1 METSPLKLPAL
12 LAAGVAALS
21 LSACA
26 TAQAEG
32 ALPQDNTVAGQAGF
46 ADLKAF
52 PAATA
57 GQTRH
62 VINLPAQSDED
73 TLKVELILGKTQTVD
88 CNRPFFGG
96 RLETRTAEGW
106 GYDYY
111 VLPALGNAASTLM
124 GCPPGSERQAFVT
137 TQEQPLIRYNSRLP
151 VVVYTPSDVEVR
163 YRVWRAGETRTAR

>member
-1 METSPLKLPAL
+1 MKILPSL
-12 LAAGVAALS
+12 FAGVAALT
-21 LSACA
+21 LAACA
-26 TAQAEG
+26 AAQAESAMTPPTAQSG
-32 ALPQDNTVAGQAGF
+32 AD
-46 ADLKAF
+46 DLKAF

-62 VINLPAQSDED
+62 VIRLPAQSDED
-73 TLKVELILGKTQTVD
+73 ALKVEVIIGKTMKVD
-88 CNRPFFGG
+88 CNRQFFGG

-137 TQEQPLIRYNSRLP
+137 TQEQPLLRYNSRLP
-151 VVVYTPSDVEVR
+151 VVVYAPSDVEVR
-163 YRVWRAGETRTAR
+163 YRIWSASENTGRAVIK

>member
-1 METSPLKLPAL
+1 MTQAG
-12 LAAGVAALS
+12 AA
-21 LSACA
+21 
-26 TAQAEG
+26 
-32 ALPQDNTVAGQAGF
+32 NGQAAS
-46 ADLKAF
+46 ADLNAF

-73 TLKVELILGKTQTVD
+73 GLKVELILGKTQTVD
-88 CNRPFFGG
+88 CNRQFFGG

-124 GCPPGSERQAFVT
+124 GCPPGSERQSFVT

-151 VVVYTPSDVEVR
+151 VVVYAPSDVEVR

>member
-1 METSPLKLPAL
+1 LKILRSL
-12 LAAGVAALS
+12 FAGVAALT
-21 LSACA
+21 LAACA
-26 TAQAEG
+26 TAQAESPMTDGTAG
-32 ALPQDNTVAGQAGF
+32 AQTDVADA
-46 ADLKAF
+46 LKAF
-52 PAATA
+52 PAAAA

-62 VINLPAQSDED
+62 VITLPAQTDESA
-73 TLKVELILGKTQTVD
+73 LKVELILGKTQTVD
-88 CNRPFFGG
+88 CNRQFFGG

-151 VVVYTPSDVEVR
+151 VVIYAPSDVEVR
-163 YRVWRAGETRTAR
+163 YRVWRAGETQTAR

>member
-1 METSPLKLPAL
+1 MKLPAFL
-12 LAAGVAALS
+12 FVGVAALS

-32 ALPQDNTVAGQAGF
+32 AMSESSPVAQAGA
-46 ADLKAF
+46 ADALKAF

-62 VINLPAQSDED
+62 VITLPAQTDESA
-73 TLKVELILGKTQTVD
+73 LKVELILGKTQTVD
-88 CNRPFFGG
+88 CNRKAFGG

-124 GCPPGSERQAFVT
+124 GCPPGSEHEAFVA

-151 VVVYTPSDVEVR
+151 VVVYAPSDVDVR
-163 YRVWRAGETRTAR
+163 YRVWRAGETQTAH

>member
-1 METSPLKLPAL
+1 MKILPSL
-12 LAAGVAALS
+12 FAGVAALT
-21 LSACA
+21 LTACA
-26 TAQAEG
+26 TAQAES
-32 ALPQDNTVAGQAGF
+32 PMAGRAPSAQTDA
-46 ADLKAF
+46 ADALKAF

-62 VINLPAQSDED
+62 VITLPAQPDESA
-73 TLKVELILGKTQTVD
+73 LKVELILGKTQTVD
-88 CNRPFFGG
+88 CNRQFFGG

-151 VVVYTPSDVEVR
+151 VVVYAPADVEVR
-163 YRVWRAGETRTAR
+163 YRVWRAGETQTAR

>member
-1 METSPLKLPAL
+1 MKLPSVFF
-12 LAAGVAALS
+12 AGVAALS

-32 ALPQDNTVAGQAGF
+32 AMTASSPDAQAGA
-46 ADLKAF
+46 ADALKAF

-62 VINLPAQSDED
+62 VIALPAQTDESV
-73 TLKVELILGKTQTVD
+73 LKVELILGKTQTVD
-88 CNRPFFGG
+88 CNRQFFGG

-151 VVVYTPSDVEVR
+151 IVVYAPSDVEVH
-163 YRVWRAGETRTAR
+163 YRVWRAGETQTAR

>member
-1 METSPLKLPAL
+1 MKLPTL

-21 LSACA
+21 LTACA

-32 ALPQDNTVAGQAGF
+32 AMTQNNTVTGQAGS

-73 TLKVELILGKTQTVD
+73 ALKVELILGKTKTVD
-88 CNRPFFGG
+88 CNRQFFGG
-96 RLETRTAEGW
+96 SLETRTAQGW

-111 VLPALGNAASTLM
+111 VLPALGAGASTLM
-124 GCPPGSERQAFVT
+124 GCPPGSEHEAFVT

-163 YRVWRAGETRTAR
+163 YRVWRAGETQTAR

>member
-1 METSPLKLPAL
+1 MKLTPAL
-12 LAAGVAALS
+12 FVGVAALT
-21 LSACA
+21 LAACA
-26 TAQAEG
+26 TAQADSAMTDNSVNAQTG
-32 ALPQDNTVAGQAGF
+32 A
-46 ADLKAF
+46 ADALKAF
-52 PAATA
+52 PAAAA

-62 VINLPAQSDED
+62 VITLPAQTDESA
-73 TLKVELILGKTQTVD
+73 LKVELILGKTQTED
-88 CNRPFFGG
+88 CNRQVFGG

-151 VVVYTPSDVEVR
+151 VVVYAPSDVEVR
-163 YRVWRAGETRTAR
+163 YRVWRAGETQTAR

>member
-1 METSPLKLPAL
+1 MKLPAL

-21 LSACA
+21 LTACA

-32 ALPQDNTVAGQAGF
+32 AMSQDHSVAGQAGS
-46 ADLKAF
+46 ADLKAY

-62 VINLPAQSDED
+62 VITLPAQSDED
-73 TLKVELILGKTQTVD
+73 GLKVELILGKTQTVD
-88 CNRPFFGG
+88 CNRQVFGG

-111 VLPALGNAASTLM
+111 VLPSLGNAVSTLM

-151 VVVYTPSDVEVR
+151 LVVYAPSDVEVR
-163 YRVWRAGETRTAR
+163 YRLWRAAETQTAP

>member
-1 METSPLKLPAL
+1 LKLTPAL
-12 LAAGVAALS
+12 FVGVAALT
-21 LSACA
+21 LAACA
-26 TAQAEG
+26 TAQADSAMTDNSVNAQTG
-32 ALPQDNTVAGQAGF
+32 A
-46 ADLKAF
+46 ADALKAF
-52 PAATA
+52 PAAAA

-62 VINLPAQSDED
+62 VITLPAQTDESA
-73 TLKVELILGKTQTVD
+73 LKVELILGKTQTVD
-88 CNRPFFGG
+88 CNRQVFGG

-151 VVVYTPSDVEVR
+151 VVVYAPSDVEVR
-163 YRVWRAGETRTAR
+163 YRVWRAGETQTAR

>member
-1 METSPLKLPAL
+1 MKLTPAL
-12 LAAGVAALS
+12 LVGAALT
-21 LSACA
+21 LAACA

-32 ALPQDNTVAGQAGF
+32 ASAPQTTA
-46 ADLKAF
+46 ADALKAF

-62 VINLPAQSDED
+62 VIALPAQTDES
-73 TLKVELILGKTQTVD
+73 TLKIELILGKTLTAD
-88 CNRPFFGG
+88 CNRQFFGG

-124 GCPPGSERQAFVT
+124 ACPPGSARQAFVT

-151 VVVYTPSDVEVR
+151 VVVYAPSDVEVR
-163 YRVWRAGETRTAR
+163 YRIWRAGETQTAR

>member
-1 METSPLKLPAL
+1 MKLPSFL
-12 LAAGVAALS
+12 FAGVAALS
-21 LSACA
+21 LAACA

-32 ALPQDNTVAGQAGF
+32 AMTSNDAVTGQAGNS
-46 ADLKAF
+46 DLKAF
-52 PAATA
+52 PPAAA

-62 VINLPAQSDED
+62 VINLPAQADED
-73 TLKVELILGKTQTVD
+73 ALKVELILGKTKTVD
-88 CNRPFFGG
+88 CNRQVFGG
-96 RLETRTAEGW
+96 QLQTRTAEGW

-137 TQEQPLIRYNSRLP
+137 TAEQPLIRYNSRLP

-163 YRVWRAGETRTAR
+163 YRVWRAGETQTAR

>member
-1 METSPLKLPAL
+1 MKLPAL
-12 LAAGVAALS
+12 LLAGVAALS

-32 ALPQDNTVAGQAGF
+32 AVTDSDSPVQTGSG
-46 ADLKAF
+46 DLQAF
-52 PAATA
+52 PAAAA

-73 TLKVELILGKTQTVD
+73 ALKVEIILGKTTTVD
-88 CNRPFFGG
+88 CNRKVFGG

-111 VLPALGNAASTLM
+111 VLPALGAGASTLM

-137 TQEQPLIRYNSRLP
+137 TAPQDLIAYNSRLP
-151 VVVYTPSDVEVR
+151 LVVYAPSDVEVR
-163 YRVWRAGETRTAR
+163 YRLWRAGEVQTAR

>member
-1 METSPLKLPAL
+1 MKLPSIL
-12 LAAGVAALS
+12 FAGVAALT

-26 TAQAEG
+26 TAQAMTET
-32 ALPQDNTVAGQAGF
+32 APSSEQAD
-46 ADLKAF
+46 ALKAF

-62 VINLPAQSDED
+62 VVNLPSRSDED
-73 TLKVELILGKTQTVD
+73 ALKVELILGKTQTVD
-88 CNRPFFGG
+88 CNRQFFGG

-124 GCPPGSERQAFVT
+124 ACPPGSERQAFVT

-151 VVVYTPSDVEVR
+151 VVVYAPSDVEVR
-163 YRVWRAGETRTAR
+163 YRVWRAGETQTAR

>member
-1 METSPLKLPAL
+1 MKLPTL
-12 LAAGVAALS
+12 FAAGVAALS

-32 ALPQDNTVAGQAGF
+32 VTGQAG
-46 ADLKAF
+46 ADDMKAF
-52 PAATA
+52 PAASA

-62 VINLPAQSDED
+62 VINLPAHSDED
-73 TLKVELILGKTQTVD
+73 ALKVELILGKTKTVD
-88 CNRPFFGG
+88 CNHQFFGG
-96 RLETRTAEGW
+96 SLETRTAQGW

-111 VLPALGNAASTLM
+111 VLPALGAGASTLM

-163 YRVWRAGETRTAR
+163 YRVWRAGETQTAR

>member
-1 METSPLKLPAL
+1 MKLTPAL
-12 LAAGVAALS
+12 FVGVAALT
-21 LSACA
+21 LAACA
-26 TAQAEG
+26 TAQADSAMTDNSVNAQTG
-32 ALPQDNTVAGQAGF
+32 A
-46 ADLKAF
+46 ADALKAF
-52 PAATA
+52 PAAAA

-62 VINLPAQSDED
+62 VITLPAQTDESA
-73 TLKVELILGKTQTVD
+73 LKVELILGKTQTVD
-88 CNRPFFGG
+88 CNRQVFGG

-151 VVVYTPSDVEVR
+151 VVVYAPSDVEVR
-163 YRVWRAGETRTAR
+163 YRVWRAGETQTAR

>member
-1 METSPLKLPAL
+1 MKILPSL
-12 LAAGVAALS
+12 FAGVAALT
-21 LSACA
+21 LAACA
-26 TAQAEG
+26 AAQAESAMTPPTAQSG
-32 ALPQDNTVAGQAGF
+32 AD
-46 ADLKAF
+46 DLKAF

-62 VINLPAQSDED
+62 VIRLPAQSDED
-73 TLKVELILGKTQTVD
+73 ALKVEVIIGKTMKVD
-88 CNRPFFGG
+88 CNRQFFGG

-124 GCPPGSERQAFVT
+124 ACPPGSERQAFVT

-151 VVVYTPSDVEVR
+151 VVVYAPSDVEVR
-163 YRVWRAGETRTAR
+163 YRVWRAGETQTER

>member
-1 METSPLKLPAL
+1 MKLPTF
-12 LAAGVAALS
+12 LAAGAAVLS

-32 ALPQDNTVAGQAGF
+32 LSQAGQADAG
-46 ADLKAF
+46 DMKAF

-62 VINLPAQSDED
+62 VINLPAQSDENA
-73 TLKVELILGKTQTVD
+73 LKIELILGKTKTVD
-88 CNRPFFGG
+88 CNHQFFGG
-96 RLETRTAEGW
+96 SLETRTAQGW

-111 VLPALGNAASTLM
+111 VLPALGAGASTMM
-124 GCPPGSERQAFVT
+124 GCPPGSEHQAFVT

-163 YRVWRAGETRTAR
+163 YRVWRAGETQTAR

>member
-1 METSPLKLPAL
+1 MKLPAL

-21 LSACA
+21 LAACA

-32 ALPQDNTVAGQAGF
+32 AMPQNDTVAGQAGS

-62 VINLPAQSDED
+62 VINLPTQSDED
-73 TLKVELILGKTQTVD
+73 ALKVELILGKTQTVD
-88 CNRPFFGG
+88 CNRQFFGG
-96 RLETRTAEGW
+96 RLETRMAEGW

-124 GCPPGSERQAFVT
+124 GCPPGSERQSFVT
-137 TQEQPLIRYNSRLP
+137 TQPQDLIRYNSRLP
-151 VVVYTPSDVEVR
+151 IVVYTPSDVEVR
-163 YRVWRAGETRTAR
+163 YRVWRAGETQTVR

>member
-1 METSPLKLPAL
+1 MKLPTL
-12 LAAGVAALS
+12 FAAGVAALS
-21 LSACA
+21 LTACA

-32 ALPQDNTVAGQAGF
+32 AMTQNNSATDQAGSV
-46 ADLKAF
+46 DLKAF
-52 PAATA
+52 PATTA

-73 TLKVELILGKTQTVD
+73 ALKVELILGKTKTVD
-88 CNRPFFGG
+88 CNRQFFVGS
-96 RLETRTAEGW
+96 LETRTAQGW

-111 VLPALGNAASTLM
+111 VLPALGAGASTLM
-124 GCPPGSERQAFVT
+124 GCPPGSEREAFVT

-163 YRVWRAGETRTAR
+163 YRVWRAGETQTAR